1 MKKYLFVL
9 VLAFIAHQ
17 LFAQYDVNQIY
28 IRIQKGES
36 RELVNELSPLLK
48 DTTFKETEVLMVLGD
63 AWKSQFDHNK
73 ALQSYRRVLQL
84 DSSNKRAME
93 SASDMY
99 SLLGEVGS
107 AKKLLVKLSKSD
119 TSNVRILNKLA
130 QTMQSM
136 QEIKEA
142 ANIYNR
148 LLKVGGAN
156 YNTVKSLADCY
167 WLLGDSERAEFNY
180 KIADVLNGKSLATK
194 LSLSQIAFI
203 NKDLSSAKIYA
214 SRGVDLDSTY
224 MPLRKQLAI
233 VHYKLEEYKLALAN
247 FSYLISKGDSSSNVF
262 KFAGAC
268 NFFMGEF
275 ERAIPLLNEVLL
287 KDSVDTEAMFYL
299 ASSLSHSGKSQEA
312 ADIFNEI
319 LSLLQPD
326 PALLYKLYNQL
337 GIAYSALNKLQES
350 YDYFNQA
357 YKLNSEDSKLL
368 FQMAM
373 VRGGF
378 KEKGSLIE
386 ARSLLEQYLKAIKP
400 KGDNLTAEETILK
413 ERAKMYIERLKE
425 EIFMSE

>member
-1 MKKYLFVL
+1 
-9 VLAFIAHQ
+9 
-17 LFAQYDVNQIY
+17 
-28 IRIQKGES
+28 
-36 RELVNELSPLLK
+36 
-48 DTTFKETEVLMVLGD
+48 
-63 AWKSQFDHNK
+63 
-73 ALQSYRRVLQL
+73 
-84 DSSNKRAME
+84 
-93 SASDMY
+93 
-99 SLLGEVGS
+99 
-107 AKKLLVKLSKSD
+107 
-119 TSNVRILNKLA
+119 
-130 QTMQSM
+130 
-136 QEIKEA
+136 
-142 ANIYNR
+142 
-148 LLKVGGAN
+148 
-156 YNTVKSLADCY
+156 
-167 WLLGDSERAEFNY
+167 
-180 KIADVLNGKSLATK
+180 
-194 LSLSQIAFI
+194 
-203 NKDLSSAKIYA
+203 
-214 SRGVDLDSTY
+214 
-224 MPLRKQLAI
+224 
-233 VHYKLEEYKLALAN
+233 
-247 FSYLISKGDSSSNVF
+247 
-262 KFAGAC
+262 
-268 NFFMGEF
+268 MGEF